1 MNNFANVGFHPVSVI
16 GYLQCDLPYHVVACI
31 EKEVQE
37 MLDSNF
43 QSSNSY
49 KDKLAGAIE
58 QEYRIYESTH
68 LLEKFI
74 QEVVPVYWKSVGNH
88 ERANAHH
95 VIRVSDEGQKD
106 IWINFSKKGEYNPIH
121 SHSGLLS
128 FVIWYKMPFT
138 IEEEQN
144 LSIVNGSS
152 YNAGACFHFNYP
164 DMDSRGAVGQHV
176 IEADR
181 SYENKMIIFSSSL
194 QHCVY
199 PFFTSDDYRI
209 SLSGNIVIP

>member
-1 MNNFANVGFHPVSVI
+1 MNNFANVGFHPISII
-16 GYLQCDLPYHVVACI
+16 GYLQCDLPYHVAACI

-43 QSSNSY
+43 QSANSY
-49 KDKLAGAIE
+49 KEKLAGAIE

-88 ERANAHH
+88 ERVNDHH
-95 VIRVSDEGQKD
+95 IIRVNEGQKD
-106 IWINFSKKGEYNPIH
+106 IWVNFSKKGEYNPLH
-121 SHSGLLS
+121 THSGLLS
-128 FVIWYKMPFT
+128 FVLWYKMPFI
-138 IEEEQN
+138 IEDENN
-144 LSIVNGSS
+144 LPIVSGGTLNT
-152 YNAGACFHFNYP
+152 GACFQFNFLE
-164 DMDSRGAVGQHV
+164 MDSKGAIGQHT

-181 SYENKMIIFSSSL
+181 SYENKMIIFPSNL
-194 QHCVY
+194 QHTVY

-209 SLSGNIVIP
+209 SLSGNIEVP

>member
-1 MNNFANVGFHPVSVI
+1 MNNFANVGFHPVSII

-74 QEVVPVYWKSVGNH
+74 QEVIPVYWKSVGNH

-95 VIRVSDEGQKD
+95 IIRVNEGQKD
-106 IWINFSKKGEYNPIH
+106 VWVNFCKKGEYNPVH
-121 SHSGLLS
+121 THSGVLS

-144 LSIVNGSS
+144 LPIVNGSS
-152 YNAGACFHFNYP
+152 YNAGACFQFNYP
-164 DMDSRGAVGQHV
+164 DMDSRGAVGQHT
-176 IEADR
+176 IKADR
-181 SYENKMIIFSSSL
+181 NYENKMIIFPSHL

-209 SLSGNIVIP
+209 SLSGNIEIP

>member
-1 MNNFANVGFHPVSVI
+1 MNNFANVGFHPISII
-16 GYLQCDLPYHVVACI
+16 GYLQCDLPYHVAACI

-43 QSSNSY
+43 QSANSY
-49 KDKLAGAIE
+49 KENLAGAIE

-88 ERANAHH
+88 ERVNDHH
-95 VIRVSDEGQKD
+95 IIRVNEGQKD
-106 IWINFSKKGEYNPIH
+106 IWVNFSKKGEYNPLH
-121 SHSGLLS
+121 THSGLLS
-128 FVIWYKMPFT
+128 FVLWYKMPFI
-138 IEEEQN
+138 IEDEKN
-144 LSIVNGSS
+144 FPIVSGGTLNT
-152 YNAGACFHFNYP
+152 GACFQFNFLE
-164 DMDSRGAVGQHV
+164 MDSKGAIGQHT

-181 SYENKMIIFSSSL
+181 SYENKMIIFPSNL

-209 SLSGNIVIP
+209 SLSGNIEVP